1 MAAAHTPVRLSP
13 SRASAPSAMIA
24 IPALSGSSDGW
35 SCEPPSGKMPTALPA
50 ASASC
55 TASWCVCV
63 DGSAFAAA
71 KIRTSPHAS
80 APGFG
85 MERDWE
91 TRFQQYDINHNDR
104 ARYTPGCTLDG
115 SCPVNFKA
123 EMPGGG
129 QLPVGIPQG

>member
-1 MAAAHTPVRLSP
+1 MGERRDTGADKWEHPVHLRPFRIS
-13 SRASAPSAMIA
+13 SHCVTIA
-24 IPALSGSSDGW
+24 QYAQFDWDSGRTLGATYR
-35 SCEPPSGKMPTALPA
+35 PPVA
-50 ASASC
+50 
-55 TASWCVCV
+55 V
-63 DGSAFAAA
+63 
-71 KIRTSPHAS
+71 H